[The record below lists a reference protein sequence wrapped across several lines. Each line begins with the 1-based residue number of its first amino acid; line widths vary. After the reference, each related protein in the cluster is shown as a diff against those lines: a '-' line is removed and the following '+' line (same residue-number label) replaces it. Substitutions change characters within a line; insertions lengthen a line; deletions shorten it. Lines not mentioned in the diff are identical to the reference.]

1 MWNGVHIFT
10 DHRNLAYIFDPEACV
25 TSVSKA
31 LAQRLEGWKC
41 VLGQY
46 RYTICHIPGDRNSW
60 GDLLSRWVSV
70 PALPVRAVA
79 VFSPC
84 DQDDSLPS
92 KAVVRQAQQKA
103 LATHGTEVKS
113 FESAVGLA
121 VLDDEGLF
129 RIHACGRHVLW
140 IPDSDKQL
148 QVRLMIC
155 AHMRDAGHRGVAA
168 TLVRLQEFCV
178 WSGME
183 AQMREFVRQCL
194 HCADTRSG
202 DVVPRPLGETVHGTA
217 PNEVE
222 HFDYLYVG
230 ESGPQASQGLS
241 EDAGFRYI
249 LVITDDLS
257 NFVLIEPVVVC
268 AAEATAASL

>member
-1 MWNGVHIFT
+1 M
-10 DHRNLAYIFDPEACV
+10 
-25 TSVSKA
+25 
-31 LAQRLEGWKC
+31 
-41 VLGQY
+41 
-46 RYTICHIPGDRNSW
+46 
-60 GDLLSRWVSV
+60 
-70 PALPVRAVA
+70 RAVA

-103 LATHGTEVKS
+103 LATDGTEVKS

-217 PNEVE
+217 PNEVV
-222 HFDYLYVG
+222 H
-230 ESGPQASQGLS
+230 LS
-241 EDAGFRYI
+241 
-249 LVITDDLS
+249 
-257 NFVLIEPVVVC
+257 LIHI
-268 AAEATAASL
+268 